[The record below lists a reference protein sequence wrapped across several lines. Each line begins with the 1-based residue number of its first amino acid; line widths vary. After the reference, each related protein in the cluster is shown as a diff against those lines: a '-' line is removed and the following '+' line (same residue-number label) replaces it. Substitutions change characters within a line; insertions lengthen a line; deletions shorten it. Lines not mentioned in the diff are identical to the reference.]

1 MILMILQNL
10 QDTLSKI
17 LVVIEKILPAILW
30 SMGII
35 LAFVLPFGIF
45 LKNILGALVSH
56 FPGPGS
62 GLNWIY
68 FIVAG
73 IFLALGIF
81 LAVKYPERRIML

>member
-1 MILMILQNL
+1 MIMQNFEEII
-10 QDTLSKI
+10 SKI

-30 SMGII
+30 SMSLI

-45 LKNILGALVSH
+45 LKDILGALVSN
-56 FPGPGS
+56 FPGPET
-62 GLNWIY
+62 GLLWVY

-81 LAVKYPERRIML
+81 LAVKYPERKIQL

>member
-1 MILMILQNL
+1 MILQNL

-35 LAFVLPFGIF
+35 LAFVLPLGLF
-45 LKNILGALVSH
+45 LKDILGALVSH
-56 FPGPGS
+56 FPGPET
-62 GLNWIY
+62 GLIWVY

-73 IFLALGIF
+73 IFLGLGIF
-81 LAVKYPERRIML
+81 LAVKFPERKIQL